1 MRPCVPI
8 TLQHVNVH
16 TMESVVGNIVDFFF
30 IWVSKLT
37 KDVPIWGNQE
47 YAVGRGGTYSAPCK
61 EDPDRSLRQSMIEIR
76 RSTLTGRS

>member
-16 TMESVVGNIVDFFF
+16 TMESVVGNIVDFFL

-37 KDVPIWGNQE
+37 KDVPRGNQE
-47 YAVGRGGTYSAPCK
+47 YAVGPTCSAPYK
-61 EDPDRSLRQSMIEIR
+61 EDSDHHLRQSMIEIR
-76 RSTLTGRS
+76 RSNLIDRS